1 MRLGRASN
9 KFGSVL
15 GFHYICTLTICP
27 DGGIGRR
34 AGLKHQWSDPCRF
47 DPGSGYFTKHSDR
60 LTISGQSVLFCSS
73 LPLLYRRPREVGFR
87 VVTTFRNEK
96 ILLVNM
102 LIACLLCIKDRGLC

>member
-1 MRLGRASN
+1 
-9 KFGSVL
+9 
-15 GFHYICTLTICP
+15 
-27 DGGIGRR
+27 
-34 AGLKHQWSDPCRF
+34 
-47 DPGSGYFTKHSDR
+47 
-60 LTISGQSVLFCSS
+60 LFCSS